1 MSFLSHYHQL
11 IKQIEQAISLPVI
24 KEILLPALDVSN
36 EDDIKD
42 NFGFVILEDGSA
54 GPFYTCL
61 DNTLYTCLDNTL
73 EWLQNQQQQCIGA
86 APLQIAQKLDGIN
99 IPASA
104 LALGA
109 FNAISQHI
117 MRRAGFN
124 PSALEK
130 RSDSDISD
138 IRIGMVGFFRPL
150 IERYIKQGKKVTVIE
165 QQPERVPPELSLK
178 LYITPEALAD
188 CDYILCTASTLINNT
203 IESIVDAAKDPA
215 KINLIGPSAS
225 GLPDILF
232 DLGIHSTGGFVVDD
246 LDALKLAI
254 SQGESWGSAGRKYQ
268 LTQDIYPGLTSLL
281 QHID

>member
-1 MSFLSHYHQL
+1 MSFLSRHHQL
-11 IKQIEQAISLPVI
+11 IKQIGQAISPPLI
-24 KEILLPALDVSN
+24 KAILLPAVDESTA
-36 EDDIKD
+36 DDIKD

-61 DNTLYTCLDNTL
+61 DDTLGRLHG
-73 EWLQNQQQQCIGA
+73 QRQQFMGA
-86 APLQIAQKLDGIN
+86 SPLQIAEKLDGID

-117 MRRAGFN
+117 MRSAGFN
-124 PSALEK
+124 PAAVEK
-130 RSDSDISD
+130 RSDHDMAD
-138 IRIGMVGFFRPL
+138 THIGMVGFFRPL
-150 IERYIKQGKKVTVIE
+150 IERHIKQGKRVTVIE
-165 QQPERVPPELSLK
+165 QQPARVPPELPLR
-178 LYITPEALAD
+178 LFTTPEALAD

-203 IESIVDAAKDPA
+203 IESIVEAAGDPA

-232 DLGIHSTGGFVVDD
+232 DLGIHSTGGFVVDN

-254 SQGESWGSAGRKYQ
+254 SQGKSWGSVGRKYQ
-268 LTQDIYPGLTSLL
+268 LTQDIYPGLASLL
-281 QHID
+281 QQIDQG

>member
-1 MSFLSHYHQL
+1 MSSLNQYHQL
-11 IKQIEQAISLPVI
+11 IKQIEQAISPPVI
-24 KEILLPALDVSN
+24 KEILLPAVDESN

-61 DNTLYTCLDNTL
+61 DNTL
-73 EWLQNQQQQCIGA
+73 EWLHGQRQQCIGVT
-86 APLQIAQKLDGIN
+86 PLQIAQKLDGIN

-130 RSDSDISD
+130 RSDSNISD
-138 IRIGMVGFFRPL
+138 SHIGMVGFFRPL

-178 LYITPEALAD
+178 LYTTPEALAD

-203 IESIVDAAKDPA
+203 IESIVHAAKDPA

-232 DLGIHSTGGFVVDD
+232 DLGIHSTGGFIVDN
-246 LDALKLAI
+246 LDALKLAM

-268 LTQDIYPGLTSLL
+268 LTQDIYPGLASLL